1 MNKLKIY
8 IFNFLRNQEKK
19 FGLHKILLC
28 CFKHGA
34 LGRKKHYALCIK
46 RNDFCTKCTMFKA
59 TYKYSTQSK
68 LLLLVSKKV

>member
-19 FGLHKILLC
+19 FEY
-28 CFKHGA
+28 FYVA
-34 LGRKKHYALCIK
+34 LNMVHLVAKKHYALCIK
-46 RNDFCTKCTMFKA
+46 HNDFCTKCTMFEA